1 MLQNFNSVKRVMIF
15 INNPNN
21 DIAFL
26 FEPCKMMP
34 LRAFIYNAEGVR
46 KNLSKQNQ
54 PTIKC
59 EALPELG

>member
-26 FEPCKMMP
+26 FEPCKNVTP
-34 LRAFIYNAEGVR
+34 SGFYLQRRRGEKKSVEAE
-46 KNLSKQNQ
+46 S
-54 PTIKC
+54 
-59 EALPELG
+59 AYS